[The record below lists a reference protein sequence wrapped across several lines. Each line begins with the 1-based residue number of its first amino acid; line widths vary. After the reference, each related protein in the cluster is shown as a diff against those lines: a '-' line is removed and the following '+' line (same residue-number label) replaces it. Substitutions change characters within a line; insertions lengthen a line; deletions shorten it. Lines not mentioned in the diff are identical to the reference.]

1 MDASQNYVCC
11 NNLLSVSAHDIS
23 SCFTYS
29 TLSLSSSPPG
39 FPIPRNFL
47 NKAENTKHKGY
58 LKKKNL

>member
-1 MDASQNYVCC
+1 
-11 NNLLSVSAHDIS
+11 IS

-47 NKAENTKHKGY
+47 NKAENTKHKGNRRQCMAHTSSASS
-58 LKKKNL
+58 K